1 MSTQTI
7 DQPFVA
13 GNALRSVNFF
23 NGRLLTGDDL
33 SREQATQETRLH
45 RVGRAVG
52 SGVATGFEVVEA
64 LASSTHARP
73 VVTVSAGLA
82 LSRSGIA
89 LELPA
94 DVDVSLYSEDPSPT
108 AEPGALFAD
117 CQPFAPG
124 TYTAGAGVYVLTV
137 GPAEVGEGRA
147 PVNGLGND
155 TGPCTI
161 ALEAEALRFRLI
173 RLALPAEVPLS
184 DKAHLRNRVAYL
196 CFGED
201 TLAGA
206 VADPFGSP
214 VTTYGLLDTLRTQTM
229 TDDEVPLATIGW
241 TVDDGIEFVDLWS
254 VRRRL
259 TRPAP
264 EGDWASLTSDRQRAE
279 GEAMFLQFQQQILDL
294 GQLGTE
300 AMSAAEDTF
309 DFLPPVGLLA
319 LNDSSHPHGFDPDAF
334 FTGVKTRPGVIPHV
348 NGARVEALVSSAL
361 AFPPIDLTIP
371 DETQRELVWRY
382 VVRENKQLLLAQA
395 ESYVLFASGH
405 VPYAANAQFDLA
417 HWNFANFSIPA

>member
-64 LASSTHARP
+64 LASSTHSRP

-94 DVDVSLYSEDPSPT
+94 TVDVSLYSEDPSPT

-147 PVNGLGND
+147 AVNGLGND

-173 RLALPAEVPLS
+173 RLALEPELLE
-184 DKAHLRNRVAYL
+184 DKAHLRNRLAYL
-196 CFGED
+196 FFATD
-201 TLAGA
+201 ALAA
-206 VADPFGSP
+206 ETSNPFVQP
-214 VTTYGLLDTLRTQTM
+214 VLTYGLLDTLRTQTL

-259 TRPAP
+259 TRATA
-264 EGDWASLTSDRQRAE
+264 EGHWASLTADRRSAE
-279 GEAMFLQFQQQILDL
+279 GEAMFLQFQNQLADL
-294 GQLGTE
+294 AGGV
-300 AMSAAEDTF
+300 APDTLRCVDEF
-309 DFLPPVGLLA
+309 THLPPAGLIPLFTSRQQ
-319 LNDSSHPHGFDPDAF
+319 DGFDQVTF
-334 FTGVKTRPGVIPHV
+334 FDSLTTTTPVYVE
-348 NGARVEALVSSAL
+348 GAKFFDLITESLRFA
-361 AFPPIDLTIP
+361 PIDLSSHEAI
-371 DETQRELVWRY
+371 RLY
-382 VVRENKQLLLAQA
+382 FVRENEQASIDPVAQA
-395 ESYVLFASGH
+395 QPYVLFANGH
-405 VPYAANAQFDLA
+405 MPYRGDAQYDLA
-417 HWNFANFSIPA
+417 YWDFANYAQAYC